1 MIWRTV
7 NVQFVH
13 HQVSQL
19 ALARISKDVEESDL
33 VSCMKNC
40 MNIENSGLVVLDKYM
55 KILKK

>member
-19 ALARISKDVEESDL
+19 ALARISKDVEESGL
-33 VSCMKNC
+33 VSCMQTA
-40 MNIENSGLVVLDKYM
+40 
-55 KILKK
+55 